1 MKKIFLFA
9 IPLVLIL
16 GIKMTLSSSGE
27 KSAGK
32 EKNDVRKVSL
42 IAPKGKAIAAFA
54 EGCFWHSEI
63 IFEAIEGVDSVV
75 SGYAGG
81 KTTDPDYEKIETG
94 TTGHA
99 ETSLVYYNPKVV
111 SYKELLNVFY
121 LSHNPEQVN
130 GQGNDEGPQY
140 RSIAF
145 YSNETEHKLA
155 LAAKQQLISSGK
167 KAVTEIDPLKAFYR
181 AESYHQNYIAH
192 NPNNGYVRNVS
203 IPEYKEFR
211 KVYKGALKKDVVK

>member
-9 IPLVLIL
+9 IPVVLIL
-16 GIKMTLSSSGE
+16 GIKMTLSSTGATKDRE
-27 KSAGK
+27 KS
-32 EKNDVRKVSL
+32 DVRKVNL
-42 IAPKGKAIAAFA
+42 VAPKGKAIAAFA

-63 IFEAIEGVDSVV
+63 IFEAIPGVDSVI

-81 KTTDPDYEKIETG
+81 KTTDPTYEKIETG

-99 ETSLVYYNPKVV
+99 ETSLVYYDPKVV
-111 SYKELLNVFY
+111 SYKELLNAFY
-121 LSHNPEQVN
+121 LSHNSEQVN
-130 GQGNDEGPQY
+130 GQGNDEGTQY

-145 YSNETEHKLA
+145 YSNEAEHKLVVT
-155 LAAKQQLISSGK
+155 AKKQLILSGK

-181 AESYHQNYIAH
+181 AEGYHQNYIAH

-203 IPEYKEFR
+203 IPDYKEFR
-211 KVYKGALKKDVVK
+211 KVYKGALKKDVIK